1 MPKHHTS
8 SHKHPPATLPGLQK
22 PKRQPCPVFR
32 SKAASV
38 PTQTDMLTTPAKP
51 RRSIRLLRVSRRALP
66 SPSAVPEQW
75 LQEAQLMQRQFA
87 ERPAPLQQL
96 VAARLDE
103 ICADMDDIAEVPAD
117 LRPSEIAIATRLSA
131 ITFIA
136 QEADFCDV
144 HLMLCHRP
152 KNTAAPAV
160 DAYLKRLGEWRE
172 ACQRRRSDHKSNT
185 DCGNALALA
194 KLHGETTNNESCMQK
209 GRNSRLD
216 APTT

>member
-8 SHKHPPATLPGLQK
+8 SPKHPASTLPGLQK
-22 PKRQPCPVFR
+22 AKRQP
-32 SKAASV
+32 KAAPARL
-38 PTQTDMLTTPAKP
+38 PTSAKP
-51 RRSIRLLRVSRRALP
+51 RRSIGLLRVSRRALP
-66 SPSAVPEQW
+66 NAVPEQW

-103 ICADMDDIAEVPAD
+103 ICADMDDIAAVPTD
-117 LRPSEIAIATRLSA
+117 LRPSKIAKATMLSA
-131 ITFIA
+131 TTFIA
-136 QEADFCDV
+136 QAANFCDV

-152 KNTAAPAV
+152 KKTVAPAV
-160 DAYLKRLGEWRE
+160 DAYLKRLGEWRQ
-172 ACQRRRSDHKSNT
+172 ACQRRRLDAQSNT
-185 DCGNALALA
+185 DCGKALALA

-216 APTT
+216 AKE